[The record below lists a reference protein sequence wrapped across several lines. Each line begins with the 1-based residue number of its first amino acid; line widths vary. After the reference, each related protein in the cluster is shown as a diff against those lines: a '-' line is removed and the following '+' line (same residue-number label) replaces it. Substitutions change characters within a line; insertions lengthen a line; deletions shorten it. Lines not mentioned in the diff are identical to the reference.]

1 MYGLGE
7 HTLNRPGLLV
17 RYLQCQTGKN
27 DNNNNILPVATYYI
41 MYILLFS
48 ACFAVK
54 TEVSRSVDV
63 FSFITFEVSVKYQ
76 LSINAHN
83 YNFRMKQRI
92 NKTFISKNLSQ
103 APYLTYQ
110 IIHAYL
116 LFIYLFIKDFT
127 SNKSHNIIRG

>member
-48 ACFAVK
+48 ACFTVK

-76 LSINAHN
+76 LSINAH
-83 YNFRMKQRI
+83 I
-92 NKTFISKNLSQ
+92 
-103 APYLTYQ
+103 
-110 IIHAYL
+110 
-116 LFIYLFIKDFT
+116 T
-127 SNKSHNIIRG
+127 SE